1 MGLYKLLIFLF
12 DLVEL
17 KRRITSNHRSETY
30 LNQLA
35 ASKGIEFGCE
45 ILEAEYSV
53 VTDKIGRLQDK
64 ARQLEASIEST
75 RKEVEEPTEVEV
87 ELKRRLGQLTDHLI
101 QKQAQVETLS
111 SEKATL
117 SFRIE
122 AVSRMLEENKSLNMS
137 HASSSDLES
146 GMWGL
151 SDSKLIEDK
160 IRSGK
165 RQLGSMI
172 KQLDAIFLAGAIFL
186 RRNAT
191 AKAWSLVY
199 LICLHLWVIYI
210 LMSHSQPSDEK
221 ISGAVMSLEN
231 INKTG
236 V

>member
-146 GMWGL
+146 GIL
-151 SDSKLIEDK
+151 FASVS
-160 IRSGK
+160 RS
-165 RQLGSMI
+165 
-172 KQLDAIFLAGAIFL
+172 LAAAAASPETEEHKEITTNG
-186 RRNAT
+186 
-191 AKAWSLVY
+191 
-199 LICLHLWVIYI
+199 
-210 LMSHSQPSDEK
+210 
-221 ISGAVMSLEN
+221 
-231 INKTG
+231 
-236 V
+236 